1 MELLTGTV
9 EISQQAIEVHCALG
23 VFHRGA
29 VIHWRGYFITPK
41 GISIDSSDRG
51 PYRLSLADGRFG
63 EIKLVKVRTDRNRAS
78 MVDFEGVGPLQA
90 SD

>member
-9 EISQQAIEVHCALG
+9 EISQQPIQVHCALG

-41 GISIDSSDRG
+41 GILIDPAEHG
-51 PYRLSLADGRFG
+51 PHRLKLTDGRAG
-63 EIKLVKVRTDRNRAS
+63 EIRIVKVRTDRNRMS
-78 MVDFEGVGPLQA
+78 MVDFEGIGPLQVA
-90 SD
+90 D